1 MAQSLIKKIGLIGV
15 PYNVGWT
22 GPGVAE
28 AIGAFRKQGLCEALA
43 DLDAE
48 FTDLGDIR
56 VDLPPKD
63 DSNAELLNPEQ
74 VKAICFALAD
84 KVSEAL
90 AGGYFPL
97 IVGGEDGVI
106 MGIIEGFCRKLNE
119 TFSLVY
125 FDAHGD
131 YNTPETSPSGLIG
144 GMNIAITA
152 GMGVPELVNM
162 FDHAPLLLPEN
173 IVLYGTRDL
182 DPGERKLVERSR
194 VALYDADSVREVTP
208 AGAVKDIV
216 ADLTGRTRT
225 ALYDADSVR
234 YLTPA
239 RAAEDIVADLTKR
252 TEKIYVHID
261 LDVMDESVLA
271 AHCLPVPNGL
281 SREEFVTSVR
291 GLLLS
296 GRLCGMGVMVF
307 NAEKDPDGTD
317 AKTVVDI
324 IAEIFRAD

>member
-48 FTDLGDIR
+48 FTDLGDIQ

-63 DSNAELLNPEQ
+63 DSNTELLNPEQ

-90 AGGYFPL
+90 VGGYFPL

-162 FDHAPLLLPEN
+162 FDHAPLIEPEN

-182 DPGERKLVERSR
+182 DPGERKLLERS
-194 VALYDADSVREVTP
+194 
-208 AGAVKDIV
+208 
-216 ADLTGRTRT
+216 RT

-239 RAAEDIVADLTKR
+239 RAADDIVVDLTKR

-296 GRLCGMGVMVF
+296 GRLCGLGVMVF
-307 NAEKDPDGTD
+307 NAQKDPDGTD

>member
-1 MAQSLIKKIGLIGV
+1 MAQSFIKKIGLIGV

-28 AIGAFRKQGLCEALA
+28 AIGSFRKQGLCESLA
-43 DLDAE
+43 ALDAE
-48 FTDLGDIR
+48 FTDLGDIQ
-56 VDLPPKD
+56 VDLPAKD
-63 DSNAELLNPEQ
+63 DSNTDLLNPEQ
-74 VKAICFALAD
+74 VKAICFALAE

-162 FDHAPLLLPEN
+162 FGHAPLLLPEN

-182 DPGERKLVERSR
+182 DAGERKLLERS
-194 VALYDADSVREVTP
+194 
-208 AGAVKDIV
+208 
-216 ADLTGRTRT
+216 RT

-239 RAAEDIVADLTKR
+239 KAAEDIVADLTKR

-261 LDVMDESVLA
+261 LDVMDESVIA

-291 GLLLS
+291 GLLHS

-324 IAEIFRAD
+324 IAEIFRVE

>member
-1 MAQSLIKKIGLIGV
+1 
-15 PYNVGWT
+15 
-22 GPGVAE
+22 
-28 AIGAFRKQGLCEALA
+28 
-43 DLDAE
+43 
-48 FTDLGDIR
+48 
-56 VDLPPKD
+56 
-63 DSNAELLNPEQ
+63 
-74 VKAICFALAD
+74 
-84 KVSEAL
+84 
-90 AGGYFPL
+90 L

-182 DPGERKLVERSR
+182 DPGERKLLERS
-194 VALYDADSVREVTP
+194 
-208 AGAVKDIV
+208 
-216 ADLTGRTRT
+216 RT

-281 SREEFVTSVR
+281 SREEFVASVR

>member
-1 MAQSLIKKIGLIGV
+1 MTQSLIKKIGLIGV

-28 AIGAFRKQGLCEALA
+28 AIGAFRNAGLCEALA
-43 DLDAE
+43 EIDVD
-48 FTDLGDIR
+48 FTDLGDIQ

-63 DSNAELLNPEQ
+63 DSDTDLLNPEQ
-74 VKAICFALAD
+74 VKAICFALAE
-84 KVSEAL
+84 KVAEAL

-106 MGIIEGFCRKLNE
+106 MGIIEGFCRKLDE
-119 TFSLVY
+119 SFSLVY
-125 FDAHGD
+125 LDAHGD

-162 FDHAPLLLPEN
+162 FGHAPLLKPED

-182 DPGERKLVERSR
+182 DAGERKLLERS
-194 VALYDADSVREVTP
+194 
-208 AGAVKDIV
+208 
-216 ADLTGRTRT
+216 RT

-239 RAAEDIVADLTKR
+239 GAVKNIIADVTGR
-252 TEKIYVHID
+252 TDKIYVHID

-281 SREEFVTSVR
+281 SRDEFVTTIR
-291 GLLLS
+291 GFVQS
-296 GRLCGMGVMVF
+296 GLLCGMGVMVF

-317 AKTVVDI
+317 ARTVV
-324 IAEIFRAD
+324 EIVRDVFCPGE